1 MATNGP
7 TRIPVSVILERRL
20 TRSGRWTAPHW
31 ELAGV
36 LPGKSGGNGE
46 RVLLADSDGVQR
58 YLWSGLCLE
67 LFKDGAEGY
76 WYNLLADAPYLFV
89 VCSVDES
96 GSGDEVEPMLVTVNQ
111 DEATGHMESDDLVLS
126 ISMPAEL
133 CAQLERFVVDNY
145 VPATKKKRKRRD
157 WAQESDYGK
166 PGGSEQAGV
175 AAGSGES
182 NDSDH

>member
-1 MATNGP
+1 VEVNSS

-20 TRSGRWTAPHW
+20 TRSGRWTAPRW

-36 LPGKSGGNGE
+36 LPGESGGNSE

-76 WYNLLADAPYLFV
+76 WYNLMSDAPYLFL
-89 VCSVDES
+89 VCSIDES
-96 GSGDEVEPMLVTVNQ
+96 GSGDEIEPMLVTANQ
-111 DEATGHMESDDLVLS
+111 DEALGHMESDDLVLS

-133 CAQLERFVVDNY
+133 CDRLERFVVENY
-145 VPATKKKRKRRD
+145 VPATKQKRKRRD
-157 WAQESDYGK
+157 WVKGSSYVKRGS
-166 PGGSEQAGV
+166 SEQPG
-175 AAGSGES
+175 AATSPGER
-182 NDSDH
+182 NDGHH